1 MVDSIN
7 NYQTSHCSK
16 FWDPNK
22 DDCAAYSWTKIL
34 EPETLQ
40 QSERSVLGKVI
51 WLTKVYALYFR
62 YILHF
67 FQPYFLF
74 NNACTNLCLRS
85 TQSHICLTIN
95 MCFVLNLHSYF
106 KCLLLSLL
114 KYQSSTI
121 NVILAP
127 VWTPFIFEILGA
139 SQICAKLP
147 EREKT

>member
-1 MVDSIN
+1 M
-7 NYQTSHCSK
+7 
-16 FWDPNK
+16 
-22 DDCAAYSWTKIL
+22 
-34 EPETLQ
+34 
-40 QSERSVLGKVI
+40 
-51 WLTKVYALYFR
+51 YFR
-62 YILHF
+62 YILDF

-127 VWTPFIFEILGA
+127 VWTPFILWNPRGLSNLRQTSWTWKNVESWINQIFKRARLTGCVTLILPLLLILIIVIITITKFSNLIGY
-139 SQICAKLP
+139 QLP
-147 EREKT
+147 WFQP